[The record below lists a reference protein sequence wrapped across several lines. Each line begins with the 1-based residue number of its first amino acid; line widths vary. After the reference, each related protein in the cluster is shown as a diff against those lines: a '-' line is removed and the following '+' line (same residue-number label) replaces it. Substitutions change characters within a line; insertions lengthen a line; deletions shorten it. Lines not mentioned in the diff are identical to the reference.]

1 MQPFDVVSSPL
12 RSPEGFDAVP
22 HPLLIEASA
31 GSGKTWTL
39 AHLAVRFLLEDGVT
53 PDQLLLVTFTRD
65 AAQALRG
72 RVRAH
77 LMSVLSFLESL
88 EGATPSVRE
97 VWQQYYAEKPPEVL
111 ASYVVT
117 GRQRLGELDSLHA
130 QTIHSFAS
138 DNAES
143 SQFQISDGVRQWRQ
157 ACNEV
162 IAAVALASPDEFERL
177 LEISTLATV
186 VATAKALYDAG
197 CRMAGGRTLETLT
210 ILPDDD
216 DDDQEEDGRAPIA
229 LARFQKNLA
238 LGIVER
244 YESLLIQSGV
254 ATFSELISG
263 LEQRLSGSGADR
275 FITEMRHNFRVVMID
290 EFQDT
295 DPLQWD
301 IFRRLFLDVA
311 DMRLIVVG
319 DPKQAIYGFRSG
331 SVETFLAVRDLCHRR
346 GVPISTLPVNYRSS
360 PELLDGVNRFF
371 ANVDF
376 HYDVDEARPELAI
389 QFALARAQPHPPHAP
404 HVASLT
410 DEPGAAFHLRIGGSD
425 DKQVLR
431 EVGQYIELLH
441 GRKVEYSKMA
451 VLCYGNRQCR
461 QVQRH
466 LVRRGIPAVTSS
478 DENVFNSDASFQLR
492 LLLAALVAP
501 DRASY
506 SEALRATWF
515 RNGAGAGGEPGEF
528 VYRLANE
535 FTVAGAAA
543 LARFLNSA
551 EVLRV
556 VLGTRDGERHVTDLI
571 HLAEILARECRTVR
585 SLPLVLEWL
594 DTASEKKSVDETAEA
609 RRLETESDA
618 VRIMTIHKAKG
629 LEFDTVLVPFLNQ
642 RFPEV
647 AANGPYSIRR
657 WVTTDS
663 NVIDAGSALGW
674 GDVSAREL
682 LTIAGVAAEQR
693 RLAYVALTRAER
705 HLVVWLGLPKNVPLQ
720 GEFARLVFDREN
732 LGEAGPRCRNRPL
745 REVTRLFVGGGR
757 AKKETDEGSITA
769 DPVAHLRGLWRGV
782 ATVDVHGIG
791 DEVLATRVASERH
804 DDVPMAP
811 RTFQARRPPH
821 VQFERR
827 RWSYTD
833 LASSLK
839 RSPVAVDDA
848 DEETTVGG
856 YDERTSDLP
865 SSADQLRVMDTVRSV
880 FGGLAGARLGAAV
893 HSVLERSVGVAVP
906 AALAAA
912 AAAALAR
919 EGFSSEEIEAN
930 MSTITTAL
938 SALLTRPT
946 GELLESRALSD
957 LAPRDV
963 AKEMRFVL
971 ALGDHQFDERLAA
984 MARVLVTHD
993 RSNGDGR
1000 GRFHEYFRRLSQAP
1014 EGLNQGF
1021 LVGSLD
1027 LVARRSDNRYV
1038 IVDYKT
1044 DQLPGEDRP
1053 FAPDKLFAS
1062 MEHEHY
1068 PLQAVLYSVALHRHL
1083 RQALR
1088 GYDPPR
1094 HLGGVGYFYLR
1105 VVGDPSA
1112 LAGDG
1117 FATWHISPEAVV
1129 EASAALS
1136 DVL

>member
-1 MQPFDVVSSPL
+1 MEPFDVVSSPL

-72 RVRAH
+72 RVRSH
-77 LMSVLSFLESL
+77 LTRVLSFLESL
-88 EGATPSVRE
+88 GSATPPVLE
-97 VWQQYYAEKPPEVL
+97 EWQRYYAERPSEIL
-111 ASYVVT
+111 ASCVAT

-143 SQFQISDGVRQWRQ
+143 GQFQISDGVRQWHQ
-157 ACNEV
+157 ACNEM
-162 IAAVALASPDEFERL
+162 IAAAALASPDDFERL
-177 LEISTLATV
+177 LEVSTLETV
-186 VATAKALYDAG
+186 VAVAKALYDAG
-197 CRMAGGRTLETLT
+197 CRSGEGRTLETLI

-216 DDDQEEDGRAPIA
+216 GDDEDGQALIT

-254 ATFSELISG
+254 TTFSELISG
-263 LEQRLSGSGADR
+263 LEQRLSGPGADR

-311 DMRLIVVG
+311 DTRLIVVG

-331 SVETFLAVRDLCHRR
+331 SVETFLAVRDLCRRR
-346 GVPISTLPVNYRSS
+346 GVPISTLPINYRSS

-371 ANVDF
+371 TNVDF
-376 HYDVDEARPELAI
+376 HYDVDEVRPELAI
-389 QFALARAQPHPPHAP
+389 QFAPARAQPLPPHPP

-410 DEPGAAFHLRIGGSD
+410 DAPGTAFHLRVGGRD
-425 DKQVLR
+425 DRQVLR

-441 GRKVEYSKMA
+441 GRQVEYSKMA

-478 DENVFNSDASFQLR
+478 DENVFDSDASFQLR
-492 LLLAALVAP
+492 LLLAALATP

-528 VYRLANE
+528 VYRLVDE
-535 FTVAGAAA
+535 FTAAGVSA
-543 LARFLNSA
+543 LARFLHSA
-551 EVLRV
+551 DVLKV
-556 VLGTRDGERHVTDLI
+556 VLGTRDGERHVTDLM

-585 SLPLVLEWL
+585 SLPLVVEWL
-594 DTASEKKSVDETAEA
+594 DTATEKKSIDEAVEA

-642 RFPEV
+642 GFPDV
-647 AANGPYSIRR
+647 DDNGPYSIRR

-663 NVIDAGSALGW
+663 NVIDAGSALAW
-674 GDVSAREL
+674 GDASAREL

-705 HLVVWLGLPKNVPLQ
+705 HLVVWVGLPKNVPLQ

-732 LGEAGPRCRNRPL
+732 LDDAGSECRNRPL
-745 REVTRLFVGGGR
+745 REVVRLFVGGDR
-757 AKKETDEGSITA
+757 AKKETEEKLITA
-769 DPVAHLRGLWRGV
+769 DPGGYLRGLWRGV
-782 ATVDVHGIG
+782 ATADVHGIG
-791 DEVLATRVASERH
+791 DEVLAARVASERH
-804 DDVPMAP
+804 DDTPVVP
-811 RTFQARRPPH
+811 RTFQARRPPY
-821 VQFERR
+821 VPFERR

-848 DEETTVGG
+848 DEETAAGG
-856 YDERTSDLP
+856 YDERTSDTP
-865 SSADQLRVMDTVRSV
+865 SITDQLRVMDSVRGV

-906 AALAAA
+906 TAIAAA
-912 AAAALAR
+912 IAAALTR

-984 MARVLVTHD
+984 MARALVTHD

-1014 EGLNQGF
+1014 EGLSQGF

-1038 IVDYKT
+1038 VVDYKT

-1083 RQALR
+1083 SQALR
-1088 GYDPPR
+1088 GYDPTR

-1105 VVGDPSA
+1105 VAGDPSA
-1112 LAGDG
+1112 QAGDG

-1129 EASAALS
+1129 EASAALA

>member
-1 MQPFDVVSSPL
+1 MEPFDVVSSSL
-12 RSPEGFDAVP
+12 RSPEGLDAVP

-39 AHLAVRFLLEDGVT
+39 AHLAVRFMLEDRVA

-72 RVRAH
+72 RVRSH
-77 LMSVLSFLESL
+77 LTRVLSFLESL
-88 EGATPSVRE
+88 ESVTPSGLE
-97 VWQQYYAEKPPEVL
+97 AWQHYYAEAPAEVR
-111 ASYVVT
+111 ASYVAT

-143 SQFQISDGVRQWRQ
+143 GQFQISDGVRQWRQ

-162 IAAVALASPDEFERL
+162 IAAAALASPDEFERL

-186 VATAKALYDAG
+186 VQVAKALYDAG
-197 CRMAGGRTLETLT
+197 YRSAEGRTLETLT
-210 ILPDDD
+210 VLPADDE
-216 DDDQEEDGRAPIA
+216 EEDGQNVIA

-238 LGIVER
+238 FGIVER
-244 YESLLIQSGV
+244 YESLLIQSG
-254 ATFSELISG
+254 ATTFSELISG
-263 LEQRLSGSGADR
+263 LEQRLSGPGAER
-275 FITEMRHNFRVVMID
+275 FMTEMRHNFRVVMID

-311 DMRLIVVG
+311 DTRLIVVG

-331 SVETFLAVRDLCHRR
+331 SVETFLAVRDLCRRR
-346 GVPISTLPVNYRSS
+346 GVPISTLPTNYRSS

-371 ANVDF
+371 TDANF
-376 HYDVDEARPELAI
+376 HYDVDGVRPELAI
-389 QFALARAQPHPPHAP
+389 RFAPALAQPQPPHAP

-410 DEPGAAFHLRIGGSD
+410 DAPGAAFHLRVGSRD
-425 DKQVLR
+425 DRQVLR

-441 GRKVEYSKMA
+441 GRKVEYSEIA

-478 DENVFNSDASFQLR
+478 DENVFSSDASFQLR

-515 RNGAGAGGEPGEF
+515 RNGAGTGGEPGEY

-535 FTVAGAAA
+535 FTVAGVSV
-543 LARFLNSA
+543 LARFLHSA
-551 EVLRV
+551 EVLKV
-556 VLGTRDGERHVTDLI
+556 VLGTRDGERHVTDLM
-571 HLAEILARECRTVR
+571 HLSEILVRECRTVR

-594 DTASEKKSVDETAEA
+594 DTATEKKNVDETVEA

-629 LEFDTVLVPFLNQ
+629 LEFDTVLIPFLNQ
-642 RFPEV
+642 TFPKVDNE
-647 AANGPYSIRR
+647 GRYSIRH
-657 WVTTDS
+657 WITTDS
-663 NVIDAGSALGW
+663 NVIDAGSALAW
-674 GDVSAREL
+674 GDAGEREL

-705 HLVVWLGLPKNVPLQ
+705 HLVAWLGLPKIVPLQ
-720 GEFARLVFDREN
+720 GEFARLVFDRED
-732 LGEAGPRCRNRPL
+732 LGEVGPVCRDRPL
-745 REVTRLFVGGGR
+745 REVTRLFVGGRR
-757 AKKETDEGSITA
+757 AKKETDEESIVA
-769 DPVAHLRGLWRGV
+769 DPVAVLRGLWAGV
-782 ATVDVHGIG
+782 QTIDVHGIG
-791 DEVLATRVASERH
+791 DNVLAQRVASERH
-804 DDVPMAP
+804 DDAPVAP

-821 VQFERR
+821 VPFERR

-839 RSPVAVDDA
+839 RSPVAADDA

-856 YDERTSDLP
+856 YDERTSDTP
-865 SSADQLRVMDTVRSV
+865 SSADQLKVMDSVRSV

-893 HSVLERSVGVAVP
+893 HSVLERSVGVDDPTALDV
-906 AALAAA
+906 AASE
-912 AAAALAR
+912 ALTR
-919 EGFSSEEIEAN
+919 EGFSSHEIEAN
-930 MSTITTAL
+930 LGVITTAL
-938 SALLTRPT
+938 STLLTRPT
-946 GELLESRALSD
+946 GDLLESRALSD
-957 LAPRDV
+957 LGARDV

-971 ALGDHQFDERLAA
+971 ALGDCQFDERLAA
-984 MARVLVTHD
+984 MARALVTHD

-1000 GRFHEYFRRLSQAP
+1000 GRFHEYFRRLSQTP
-1014 EGLNQGF
+1014 EGLSQGF

-1083 RQALR
+1083 SQALR
-1088 GYDPPR
+1088 GYDPSR
-1094 HLGGVGYFYLR
+1094 HLGGVGYYYLR
-1105 VVGDPSA
+1105 VAGDPSA
-1112 LAGDG
+1112 QAGDG

-1129 EASAALS
+1129 EASAALA